1 MLTGHSDEVLHVRW
15 SHSCR
20 MLASVSKDQTC
31 ILWKETSRSADSTP
45 SPFSLVTSSTSPA
58 YACHFVL
65 RGHPAPLWLVSW
77 SLDDEMVLC
86 CGSSTE
92 VSVWSTSTGELRLRC
107 DTGHRE
113 AVQSCAFV
121 NGDTAFVTA
130 SADKSLIMRDLHG
143 VVLHRWTL
151 DLLTDL
157 QVTADQRF
165 IVTAAH
171 TGLMEAIHVK
181 SKRKAAL
188 PLFPPPNGS
197 VNGISS
203 ANASAQQPMIHPSV
217 AAFDLSDDG
226 TRALVTTTRP
236 AVSTATQP
244 TTYTNTSQRS
254 EWKEKLTSAGLGN
267 WYVGV
272 FLCCVGAADVRPLS
286 SALSPVILV
295 FLVVLVVFPLLLFP
309 CPSVVSFLSR
319 VSSSLPFALP
329 SLSPP
334 SVESSGV
341 RLCPIPLCSPSRLPR
356 QRPLYGSHR

>member
-1 MLTGHSDEVLHVRW
+1 MSPPSFCCVLCAVLSSAPSTSLCVLTGHSDEVLHVRW

-31 ILWKETSRSADSTP
+31 IIWKETAARPADSAA
-45 SPFSLVTSSTSPA
+45 SPFSLITSSTSPA
-58 YACHFVL
+58 YACHVVL

-77 SLDDEMVLC
+77 SLDDELVLC

-121 NGDTAFVTA
+121 NGDSAFVTA
-130 SADKSLIMRDLHG
+130 SADKSLIMRDMQG
-143 VVLHRWTL
+143 AVLHRWSV

-188 PLFPPPNGS
+188 PLFSPPTGGVNGS
-197 VNGISS
+197 GGGS
-203 ANASAQQPMIHPSV
+203 ASQQPIAPPSV
-217 AAFDLSDDG
+217 AAFDLADDG

-236 AVSTATQP
+236 AVSAVTPNST
-244 TTYTNTSQRS
+244 
-254 EWKEKLTSAGLGN
+254 
-267 WYVGV
+267 
-272 FLCCVGAADVRPLS
+272 
-286 SALSPVILV
+286 
-295 FLVVLVVFPLLLFP
+295 
-309 CPSVVSFLSR
+309 
-319 VSSSLPFALP
+319 
-329 SLSPP
+329 
-334 SVESSGV
+334 
-341 RLCPIPLCSPSRLPR
+341 
-356 QRPLYGSHR
+356 H